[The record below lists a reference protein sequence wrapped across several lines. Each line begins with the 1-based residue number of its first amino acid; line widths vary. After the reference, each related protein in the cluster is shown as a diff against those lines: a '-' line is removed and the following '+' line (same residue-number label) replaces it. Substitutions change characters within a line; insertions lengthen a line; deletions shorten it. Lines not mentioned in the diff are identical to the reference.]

1 MISTTAVDRLMQL
14 GRRRGGLQIDDI
26 RQALPVDTMTIEE
39 LADVVARLEEAG
51 IAVEIDAGMLTPHR
65 RKMTLPEVNPT
76 PEPTRR
82 SERAMTAH
90 ARLLGL
96 ASSMK
101 AARENSHR
109 TRGPAPTYVQ
119 KYGTIFVVAAAL
131 ILLLLALVVWRFA

>member
-14 GRRRGGLQIDDI
+14 GRRRGGLHIDDI
-26 RQALPVDTMTIEE
+26 RQVLPVDTMTIEE
-39 LADVVARLEEAG
+39 LADVVSRLEEAG
-51 IAVEIDAGMLTPHR
+51 IAFEIDAGMLTPHH

-76 PEPTRR
+76 PEPTRH

-90 ARLLGL
+90 ARPLGL

-101 AARENSHR
+101 TARENSHR

-119 KYGTIFVVAAAL
+119 KSGTIFVVAAAL